1 MTHPTPARGACG
13 SGPLV
18 PRDRG
23 RLVPLTVKE
32 RP

>member
-1 MTHPTPARGACG
+1 MNPTPTRGACG

-23 RLVPLTVKE
+23 QLVPLTVKE
-32 RP
+32 ARP

>member
-1 MTHPTPARGACG
+1 MNPTHRGACG

-23 RLVPLTVKE
+23 QLVPLTVAE
-32 RP
+32 ARP